1 LNKHSVPE
9 NKRALYAI
17 ALNFLSI
24 NAILQVYQSLVPLI
38 LQRNFQ
44 ISELL
49 IGIITGGTNFIVCLM
64 LLLLNKMKPT
74 FAVLTLS
81 SILLSITLVITPF
94 SVNSNNIGLFVVLF
108 CSGMMA
114 LSLTKVLSNDFTLQ
128 VAPAGKENGAM
139 ALTKI
144 TSTLGGLAALIV
156 MFLMSDVSAFYAMVL
171 LNLLTVGVLFYTS
184 KPINQNREAK
194 EKAKHEKEHTGTTV
208 TRVTILVII
217 LLSYTVYDAMLSTFS
232 RYATNVWN
240 MSNNDFAIYQS
251 ICLVAAFIAYIPIG
265 KSANESNQKRL
276 ALFGLIAMSTGLLAM
291 SFFTAFH
298 YITIIFFAII
308 GVGWAAIAVNI
319 VPILVYRS
327 APKEISRL
335 VGYYSVM
342 SNISLILAPTVSGI
356 VLEYLSYRMLY
367 YTLAG
372 LLILAA
378 LLLLFVKTD
387 TKKEIA

>member
-1 LNKHSVPE
+1 MSKHSINE
-9 NKRALYAI
+9 NKQALYAI

-74 FAVLTLS
+74 LAALTLS
-81 SILLSITLVITPF
+81 SVLLSITLVITPF
-94 SVNSNNIGLFVVLF
+94 SVNSDNIGLFVLLF

-144 TSTLGGLAALIV
+144 MSTLGGLAALIV
-156 MFLMSDVSAFYAMVL
+156 MFLMSDISSFYAMVL
-171 LNLLTVGVLFYTS
+171 LNTLTLGGLMYTS
-184 KPINQNREAK
+184 KSINKNREAK
-194 EKAKHEKEHTGTTV
+194 EKAKQEKAHTGTIGTK
-208 TRVTILVII
+208 VTILVII

-232 RYATNVWN
+232 RYATNVWK
-240 MSNNDFAIYQS
+240 MENNDFAIYQS
-251 ICLVAAFIAYIPIG
+251 ICLIAAFIAYIPIG
-265 KSANESNQKRL
+265 KSANERNQKKL
-276 ALFGLIAMSTGLLAM
+276 TFFGLIAMAAGLLAM
-291 SFFTAFH
+291 SFFTTFH
-298 YITIIFFAII
+298 YVTIIFFAVI

-319 VPILVYRS
+319 VPILVYGASPR
-327 APKEISRL
+327 EVSRL

-356 VLEYLSYRMLY
+356 VLEYLSYHMLY
-367 YTLAG
+367 YTLVG

-378 LLLLFVKTD
+378 LLLLFAKTD

>member
-1 LNKHSVPE
+1 MSKHSINE

-74 FAVLTLS
+74 LAALTLS
-81 SILLSITLVITPF
+81 SILLSTTLVITPF
-94 SVNSNNIGLFVVLF
+94 SVNSDNIGLFVVLF

-144 TSTLGGLAALIV
+144 TSTLGGLVALIV
-156 MFLMSDVSAFYAMVL
+156 MFLMSDISAFYAMVL
-171 LNLLTVGVLFYTS
+171 LNTLTLGGLFYTS
-184 KPINQNREAK
+184 KSINKNREAK
-194 EKAKHEKEHTGTTV
+194 EKEEHEKAHTGTTR

-232 RYATNVWN
+232 RYATNVWK
-240 MSNNDFAIYQS
+240 MENNDFAIYQS

-265 KSANESNQKRL
+265 KSANERNQKKL
-276 ALFGLIAMSTGLLAM
+276 TLFGLIAMATGLLAM
-291 SFFTAFH
+291 SFFTTFH

-319 VPILVYRS
+319 VPILVYGA
-327 APKEISRL
+327 APKEVSRL

-378 LLLLFVKTD
+378 LLLLFAKTD

>member
-1 LNKHSVPE
+1 MSKHSINE
-9 NKRALYAI
+9 NKQALYAI

-74 FAVLTLS
+74 LAALTLS
-81 SILLSITLVITPF
+81 SVLLSITLVITPF
-94 SVNSNNIGLFVVLF
+94 SVNSDNIGLFVLLF

-144 TSTLGGLAALIV
+144 MSTLGGLAALIV
-156 MFLMSDVSAFYAMVL
+156 MFLMRDISSFYAMVL
-171 LNLLTVGVLFYTS
+171 LNTLTLGGLMYTS
-184 KPINQNREAK
+184 KSINKNREAK
-194 EKAKHEKEHTGTTV
+194 EKAKQEKAHTGTIGTK
-208 TRVTILVII
+208 VTILVII

-232 RYATNVWN
+232 RYATNVWK
-240 MSNNDFAIYQS
+240 MENNDFAIYQS

-265 KSANESNQKRL
+265 KSANERNQKKL
-276 ALFGLIAMSTGLLAM
+276 TLFGLIAMATGLLAM
-291 SFFTAFH
+291 SFFTTFH

-319 VPILVYRS
+319 VPILVYGA
-327 APKEISRL
+327 APKEVSRL

-356 VLEYLSYRMLY
+356 VLEYLSYHMLY
-367 YTLAG
+367 YTLVG

-378 LLLLFVKTD
+378 LLLLFAKTD